1 MSRVQKA
8 NVEVLP
14 TLTKKSILDL
24 STTATV
30 PGGAIG
36 GALGGMVRQN
46 WTFHF
51 SCAAWSGNYG
61 QRQVVIVLSLS
72 GTQVVP
78 VVNIQGIKIN

>member
-1 MSRVQKA
+1 MCSY
-8 NVEVLP
+8 VEKSFALMGI
-14 TLTKKSILDL
+14 LTKKSILDL

-51 SCAAWSGNYG
+51 SCAAWSGNCSG
-61 QRQVVIVLSLS
+61 QKD
-72 GTQVVP
+72 GW
-78 VVNIQGIKIN
+78 